1 MAYRFTASR
10 VGSGD
15 VVFPDEIIIDYD
27 EQILVYRK
35 PSLRGYQSTT
45 IRFAAIGSVSVSN
58 GLMFRDVII
67 ETNGGNTIRAK
78 GFSIFDAER
87 IAKLLS

>member
-27 EQILVYRK
+27 EQILV
-35 PSLRGYQSTT
+35 
-45 IRFAAIGSVSVSN
+45 
-58 GLMFRDVII
+58 
-67 ETNGGNTIRAK
+67 
-78 GFSIFDAER
+78 
-87 IAKLLS
+87 

>member
-1 MAYRFTASR
+1 M
-10 VGSGD
+10 
-15 VVFPDEIIIDYD
+15 
-27 EQILVYRK
+27 
-35 PSLRGYQSTT
+35 RGYRSTT

-78 GFSIFDAER
+78 GFSIFDAQR